1 MDESTP
7 NPEDEDGR
15 TAPGDA
21 LDASGGTGDPPS
33 GDSGHPPSGGTDPAR
48 GTESSRGLESI
59 GGAVEFLTLGLSIAV
74 SLVAGA
80 LLGYLLDRG
89 LGTVP
94 LFTLV
99 GLALGATAAVLMTV
113 SRVRKYL

>member
-15 TAPGDA
+15 TVPGDA

-33 GDSGHPPSGGTDPAR
+33 GATEPAL

-74 SLVAGA
+74 SLVVGA

>member
-7 NPEDEDGR
+7 NPEEKPEEAGGR
-15 TAPGDA
+15 RASGNPGDQ
-21 LDASGGTGDPPS
+21 
-33 GDSGHPPSGGTDPAR
+33 
-48 GTESSRGLESI
+48 SSRGMESI
-59 GGAVEFLTLGLSIAV
+59 GGAVEFLSLGLAIAV

-80 LLGYLLDRG
+80 LLGYLLDRW

-113 SRVRKYL
+113 SRVRQYL

>member
-15 TAPGDA
+15 TVPGDA
-21 LDASGGTGDPPS
+21 LDASGDAGDPGDPPS
-33 GDSGHPPSGGTDPAR
+33 GGTEPPG

-80 LLGYLLDRG
+80 LLGYLLDRA

>member
-1 MDESTP
+1 MRP
-7 NPEDEDGR
+7 G
-15 TAPGDA
+15 APGIRRP
-21 LDASGGTGDPPS
+21 GPR
-33 GDSGHPPSGGTDPAR
+33 DPAL

-74 SLVAGA
+74 SLVVGA